1 MQNRRLLPLLGFGT
15 LLLCLGGTAGCSP
28 QLRRPAPLPA
38 LVGQDPVAALQERA
52 RLFSSL
58 RALVRFHYRDPNE
71 SFSSRQ
77 AVVVARPNR
86 LRVEALSL
94 LGSSFLLTTADQQMV
109 AYVPRENTA
118 YVGSATPAGLWKYT
132 GLWIPVEELVDL
144 LLATPGGERSVLET
158 CPSQQQRAVCC
169 LGYRGLLGKA
179 VVWLDERALPARVE
193 QSGENGTLL
202 WVAEY
207 EAFDSDGPLPA
218 VQRLVV
224 AAPAF
229 ERQITLQFKE
239 IEVNPQLRGDEFALA
254 LPATARVVHVDEE
267 EQ

>member
-1 MQNRRLLPLLGFGT
+1 
-15 LLLCLGGTAGCSP
+15 
-28 QLRRPAPLPA
+28 
-38 LVGQDPVAALQERA
+38 
-52 RLFSSL
+52 
-58 RALVRFHYRDPNE
+58 
-71 SFSSRQ
+71 
-77 AVVVARPNR
+77 

-254 LPATARVVHVDEE
+254 LPETARVVHVDEE